1 MQLTIEDISP
11 VEKRVD
17 FEIPWSD
24 VAPKL
29 EKAYND
35 LRREV
40 RLKGFRPGKV
50 PRHVVEKLYRQKVEH
65 DVAQE
70 LVEATIGRAIEE
82 KQIQPVAPLEV
93 DKIEIKAGEPFKFTA
108 KVEIRSQ
115 VNPKDYSGV
124 ELKRRPTKLDE
135 EQVTSSIEG
144 YRKRLTEYKPVEGRT
159 EALPTDLL
167 MVEVHGKVG
176 DHKIKRNNVGVD
188 LEDKTGGPLPGLAER
203 LQGVSLTA
211 TDLEVK
217 YKLPDDLPQ
226 KELAG
231 QHVNLRVTVK
241 DAREKKQRE
250 LDDEFA
256 KDTGEA
262 ETLEGLKDKIR
273 ERLKESDGKRVDAE
287 LRSQLVKAIVAR
299 NEFPIAPALVDRH
312 AGAIVNRALQQ
323 LMMAGIDV
331 QAGLE
336 AGAIDVAK
344 MKQEFKTEA
353 EAEARGSILLQA
365 IAEREGITASDADL
379 QKRIAEI
386 AASRQE
392 NAKKLRADME
402 REGQLAGLRQ
412 QLLEQKTLDMLIS
425 QAKITDEDPERLIL
439 TPAEAAN
446 EGTSI
451 EGESKKKRNR

>member
-24 VAPKL
+24 VAPRL
-29 EKAYND
+29 DKAYND

-50 PRHVVEKLYRQKVEH
+50 PRHVVEQLYRHKVEH

-70 LVEATIGRAIEE
+70 LVEATIGQAIEE

-93 DKIEIKAGEPFKFTA
+93 DKIEIKSGEPFKFRA
-108 KVEIRSQ
+108 KVEVKSQ
-115 VNPKDYSGV
+115 VEPKDYSGIA
-124 ELKRRPTKLDE
+124 LKRRPVKLDE
-135 EQVTSSIEG
+135 EQVTSAVDG
-144 YRKRLTEYKPVEGRT
+144 YRKRLTEYKAIEGRT
-159 EALPTDLL
+159 EAQPTDLL
-167 MVEVHGKVG
+167 MVEVHGRVG
-176 DHKIKRNNVGVD
+176 DNKIKRNSVGID

-203 LQGVSLTA
+203 LHGVALNA
-211 TDLEVK
+211 TDLEIK
-217 YKLPDDLPQ
+217 YTLPEDLPQ

-231 QHVNLRVTVK
+231 QSVNLRVTVK

-273 ERLKESDGKRVDAE
+273 ERLREADGKRIDSE
-287 LRSQLVKAIVAR
+287 LRAQLVKELVAR
-299 NEFPIAPALVDRH
+299 NEFPVGPALIDRY
-312 AGAIVNRALQQ
+312 ASSIVNRALQQ

-331 QAGLE
+331 KAGLE
-336 AGAIDVAK
+336 AGAIDVEK
-344 MKQEFKTEA
+344 MKQEFRGEA
-353 EAEARGSILLQA
+353 ETEARGTILLQA
-365 IAEREGITASDADL
+365 IAEREGITVSDADL
-379 QKRIAEI
+379 QKRIGEL
-386 AASRQE
+386 AAARQE
-392 NAKKLRADME
+392 NAKKLRADLE
-402 REGQLAGLRQ
+402 REGQLTGLRQ

-425 QAKITDEDPERLIL
+425 QAKITEEDPDRLIL
-439 TPAEAAN
+439 TPAEAAA
-446 EGTSI
+446 EA
-451 EGESKKKRNR
+451 KKKR

>member
-24 VAPKL
+24 VAPRL

-50 PRHVVEKLYRQKVEH
+50 PRHVVERLYRHKVEQ

-70 LVEATIGRAIEE
+70 LVEATIGQAIEE

-93 DKIEIKAGEPFKFTA
+93 DKIEIKSGEPFKFRA
-108 KVEIRSQ
+108 KVEVKSQ
-115 VNPKDYSGV
+115 VVPKDYSGV
-124 ELKRRPTKLDE
+124 ELKRRPVKLDE
-135 EQVTSSIEG
+135 EQVTSAIDG
-144 YRKRLTEYKPVEGRT
+144 YRKRLTEYKPIEGRT
-159 EALPTDLL
+159 EAQPTDLL
-167 MVEVHGKVG
+167 MVEVHGRVG
-176 DHKIKRNNVGVD
+176 DNKIKRNNVGVD

-203 LQGVSLTA
+203 LQGVPLNA
-211 TDLEVK
+211 TDLEIK

-231 QHVNLRVTVK
+231 QNVSLRVTVK

-273 ERLKESDGKRVDAE
+273 ERLREADGKRIDSE
-287 LRSQLVKAIVAR
+287 LRSQLVKELVAR
-299 NEFPIAPALVDRH
+299 NQFPVGPALIDRY
-312 AGAIVNRALQQ
+312 AGSIVNRALQQ

-331 QAGLE
+331 KAGVE
-336 AGAIDVAK
+336 AGALDINK
-344 MKQEFKTEA
+344 MKQDFRGEA
-353 EAEARGSILLQA
+353 EAEARGTILLQA
-365 IAEREGITASDADL
+365 IAEREGVTVSDADL
-379 QKRIAEI
+379 QKRIGEL
-386 AASRQE
+386 AAARQE
-392 NAKKLRADME
+392 NAKKLRADLE
-402 REGQLAGLRQ
+402 KDGQLASLRQ

-425 QAKITDEDPERLIL
+425 QAKISDEDPDRLIL
-439 TPAEAAN
+439 TPAEAAA
-446 EGTSI
+446 EA
-451 EGESKKKRNR
+451 KKKK

>member
-24 VAPKL
+24 VAPRL

-50 PRHVVEKLYRQKVEH
+50 PRHVVERLYRHKVEQ

-70 LVEATIGRAIEE
+70 LVEATIGQAIDE

-93 DKIEIKAGEPFKFTA
+93 DKVEIKSGEPFKFRA
-108 KVEIRSQ
+108 KVEVKSQ
-115 VNPKDYSGV
+115 VVPKDYSGV
-124 ELKRRPTKLDE
+124 ELKRRPVKLDE
-135 EQVTSSIEG
+135 EQVTSAIDG
-144 YRKRLTEYKPVEGRT
+144 YRKRLTEYKPIEGRT
-159 EALPTDLL
+159 EAQPTDLL
-167 MVEVHGKVG
+167 MVEVHGRVG
-176 DHKIKRNNVGVD
+176 DNKIKRNNVGVD

-203 LQGVSLTA
+203 LQGVPLNA
-211 TDLEVK
+211 TDLEIK

-231 QHVNLRVTVK
+231 QNVSLRVTVK

-273 ERLKESDGKRVDAE
+273 ERLREADGKRIDSE
-287 LRSQLVKAIVAR
+287 LRSQLVKELVAR
-299 NEFPIAPALVDRH
+299 NQFPVGPALIDRY
-312 AGAIVNRALQQ
+312 AGSIVNRALQQ

-331 QAGLE
+331 KAGVE
-336 AGAIDVAK
+336 AGALDINK
-344 MKQEFKTEA
+344 MKQDFRGEA
-353 EAEARGSILLQA
+353 EAEARGTILLQA
-365 IAEREGITASDADL
+365 IAEREGVTVSDADL
-379 QKRIAEI
+379 QKRIGEL
-386 AASRQE
+386 AAARQE
-392 NAKKLRADME
+392 NAKKLRADLE
-402 REGQLAGLRQ
+402 KDGQLASLRQ

-425 QAKITDEDPERLIL
+425 QAKISDEDPDRLIL
-439 TPAEAAN
+439 TPAEAAA
-446 EGTSI
+446 EA
-451 EGESKKKRNR
+451 KKKK